1 MVKIFAIYIK
11 KLHLRMGSIQNTKKN
26 DGATLRRDAYH
37 QRFFRRCVWNLVEL
51 IPTRSLLQ
59 GNYSCNIRSDRFVF
73 FSRIYQKKEFII
85 EVYYKRFSTRLKETL
100 PKLIPFQ
107 QMTYV
112 KNRFIDE
119 GGRLIYNIYKM
130 SESLD
135 LKVCIITVNIE
146 KHLTL

>member
-1 MVKIFAIYIK
+1 M
-11 KLHLRMGSIQNTKKN
+11 
-26 DGATLRRDAYH
+26 
-37 QRFFRRCVWNLVEL
+37 EL

-59 GNYSCNIRSDRFVF
+59 GNYSGNIRSDSFVF

-107 QMTYV
+107 QMAYV
-112 KNRFIDE
+112 KNWFIDE